1 MDLSP
6 LTRKRQRVAAVDGAS
21 PPKAA
26 RGSLSLAAQRLEECS
41 SRLVAAN
48 VILKA
53 PIEAA
58 SDVQR
63 LLRFGAA
70 LRGIGAPWA
79 TVFALMF
86 FDHLLRD
93 PLLSR
98 AAWCLYRDGQ
108 SFHHIVD
115 FVLQARPQNGS
126 PSIFW
131 SRHAGVQALNAAH
144 MAQRSEVLAL
154 GVFLSRA
161 VAAGSVDVFAAR
173 ARLMEFP
180 RIDKYLSM
188 HMLSAMQCLAGFA
201 FTGDVALAY
210 SLMSPLVS
218 MLYRVAD
225 FDACREAMVRLG
237 VANARSM
244 TYRSLALVYCEVPK
258 VLHAFG
264 VLPAGAQLAN
274 LPRRALVDALC
285 GPAMQHA
292 LDMLRVADSVKP
304 NDWSANTCKRHG
316 ESESVELYTSDFQ
329 LRAPDY
335 PWFRLC
341 HYCRGAETMARFAK
355 ENMKCVGWTPIALA

>member
-1 MDLSP
+1 MA
-6 LTRKRQRVAAVDGAS
+6 VADGES
-21 PPKAA
+21 PPKTA
-26 RGSLSLAAQRLEECS
+26 RKSLLEASRRLQECS
-41 SRLVAAN
+41 SRLVASN

-53 PIEAA
+53 PVEAA

-63 LLRFGAA
+63 LLRFGAG
-70 LRGIGAPWA
+70 LRRIGAPWE

-98 AAWCLYRDGQ
+98 AAWYFYRDGQ

-115 FVLQARPQNGS
+115 FMLQARPQNGS
-126 PSIFW
+126 ASIFW

-144 MAQRSEVLAL
+144 MAERSAVLAL
-154 GVFLSRA
+154 GAFLARA
-161 VAAGSVDVFAAR
+161 VAAGSVDVWAAR

-188 HMLSAMQCLAGFA
+188 HMLAAMQCLAGFEL
-201 FTGDVALAY
+201 TGDVAFAY

-225 FDACREAMVRLG
+225 FDSCREAMVRLG
-237 VANARSM
+237 VADAQSM

-258 VLHAFG
+258 VLHAIG
-264 VLPAGAQLAN
+264 VLPAGAQLAK
-274 LPRRALVDALC
+274 LPQRAFVDALC

-292 LDMLRVADSVKP
+292 LEMLRMAEPVRP
-304 NDWSANTCKRHG
+304 NDWSAITCKRHG
-316 ESESVELYTSDFQ
+316 ESEAVDLNTSDFQ
-329 LRAPDY
+329 LPGPDY
-335 PWFRLC
+335 PWFRMC
-341 HYCRGAETMARFAK
+341 HFCRGAETMARFAK
-355 ENMKCVGWTPIALA
+355 ENMKSAGWKPAQLP